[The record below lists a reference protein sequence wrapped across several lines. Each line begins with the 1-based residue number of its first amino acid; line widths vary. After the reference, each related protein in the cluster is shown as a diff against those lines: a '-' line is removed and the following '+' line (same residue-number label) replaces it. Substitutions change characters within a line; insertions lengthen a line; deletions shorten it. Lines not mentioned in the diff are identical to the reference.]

1 MIELPAATELNK
13 RIPKQKFYENSALG
27 SAHKKAFSAQIKSIR
42 WRNKIAP
49 DVMRL
54 AAGKEVHEIEV
65 FEILLNDPQIDEAIL
80 RQIDRTIPYHILFF
94 LVWEKHVRAAI
105 AYKETADAKGAAARV
120 ERYYYTDW
128 MAAEDLS
135 LRLEG
140 LSMDAV
146 YENFVRQIAGTA
158 LDEQS
163 ASLKD
168 SVAAQGHRERLSKQI
183 AALEAKIRREK
194 RPKKKFELVQELTA
208 LQRNLLS
215 KTL

>member
-42 WRNKIAP
+42 WRHKIAP
-49 DVMRL
+49 EVLGL
-54 AAGKEVHEIEV
+54 AAGKEVRELEV
-65 FEILLNDPQIDEAIL
+65 FEILLNAPQIDEAVL
-80 RQIDRTIPYHILFF
+80 RQIDRAIPYHIIF
-94 LVWEKHVRAAI
+94 LLMWEELVCAAI
-105 AYKETADAKGAAARV
+105 AYKETTGAKGAAAARV
-120 ERYYYTDW
+120 ERYYYTEW
-128 MAAEDLS
+128 MAAEELS
-135 LRLEG
+135 LRMEG

-158 LDEQS
+158 LGEQS

-168 SVAAQGHRERLSKQI
+168 SVAAQGRRERLSKQI

-194 RPKKKFELVQELTA
+194 QPKKKFELVTQLREL
-208 LQRNLLS
+208 LQLL
-215 KTL
+215 K